1 MSALKGKLR
10 LDGDDHNIRR
20 FDIIS
25 RSTNQRDV
33 SKTILKQYT
42 LLFLGFVLSSHVAF
56 ANGSTLPPVEE
67 TTTLDSQ
74 KPLYAVI
81 IDAGSTGS
89 RVFAFRFRTSTENG
103 SPVLESELFHQ
114 EKPGLSS
121 YADNP
126 IEATKS
132 LGILV
137 EKAKSAIPSSEW
149 GDTPLL
155 LKATA
160 GLRLLPADKANRILE
175 VTRNFLNS
183 SGFQL
188 NENSVSIMEGVDEGI
203 FSWVTAN
210 FLLGRFSQ
218 QGTQSLV
225 AVIDLGGGS
234 TQVTYRPN
242 EENIKALNHSI
253 HNISV
258 FNQKMSVFT
267 HSYLGMGLMAARKA
281 ILVPKSAAKN
291 ENGIVVVH
299 SKCFD
304 PLANAA
310 WKYGSQDYEV
320 MGSAENAPEVD
331 QNSTKDGDKSS
342 SNKFED
348 CLNLVKNYTNTIEN
362 RPVGLNKED
371 IFAFAYYFDRTSEVG
386 LIDRKMG
393 GKITLEDIHKT
404 ALEACNIG
412 NREQPFMCLDLTYI
426 YSLLTD
432 VYGLNPENN
441 LQISDSISG
450 HQLNWAL
457 GLALNM
463 LQSKF

>member
-1 MSALKGKLR
+1 MSAKEGKLR

-25 RSTNQRDV
+25 RSTSQRDV

-56 ANGSTLPPVEE
+56 ANGSTLPQVEK

-203 FSWVTAN
+203 FSWVTVN
-210 FLLGRFSQ
+210 FLLERFSQ
-218 QGTQSLV
+218 QGTQNLV

-234 TQVTYRPN
+234 TEVTYCLN
-242 EENIKALNHSI
+242 EENVNHSVY
-253 HNISV
+253 NISV
-258 FNQKMSVFT
+258 FNQNMSVFT

-281 ILVPKSAAKN
+281 ILVSESAAKN
-291 ENGIVVVH
+291 GNGIIVVH

-304 PLANAA
+304 PAANIT
-310 WKYGSQDYEV
+310 WNYNGQDYNILGSVENDFEV
-320 MGSAENAPEVD
+320 NN
-331 QNSTKDGDKSS
+331 NSIEEEDNSS
-342 SNKFED
+342 SNKFQD
-348 CLNLVKNYTNTIEN
+348 CINVVEKYTNTIIDK
-362 RPVGLNKED
+362 PVGMNKQV
-371 IFAFAYYFDRTSEVG
+371 IYAFDYYFDIISEIG
-386 LIDRKMG
+386 LIDNKQG
-393 GKITLEDIHKT
+393 GTITIGDIHR
-404 ALEACNIG
+404 AVLETCRVANSD
-412 NREQPFMCLDLTYI
+412 QPFLCLDSTYI
-426 YSLLTD
+426 YSLLTNI
-432 VYGLNPENN
+432 YGLNFKTKLHLYEE
-441 LQISDSISG
+441 ISG

-457 GLALNM
+457 GLALKA
-463 LQSKF
+463 LQRKL